1 MRKESVLQNVLL
13 FLQAY
18 TLKELKQI
26 FRGGIGAQRTVV
38 TDVTDVTDAQKSAVN
53 GVNSRCINPKL
64 TQ

>member
-18 TLKELKQI
+18 TIKELKQI
-26 FRGGIGAQRTVV
+26 FRGGIGAQRTV
-38 TDVTDVTDAQKSAVN
+38 VTDVTDAQKSAVN

-64 TQ
+64 AQ